1 MIWATKHVDS
11 TSFFSWIYNLQ
22 KVCPPP
28 QVKWQNDKAGEDC
41 TDVENEVEE
50 FEKQAVT
57 YVVSA

>member
-1 MIWATKHVDS
+1 MQILQAFSVES
-11 TSFFSWIYNLQ
+11 TIY
-22 KVCPPP
+22 KKSAPP

-57 YVVSA
+57 YVVSAQDF